1 MTLKVIG
8 AGYGRTGTMSL
19 KLALEQLGFGPCYH
33 MVEVFKNPQ
42 APLWWIEAADGHPD
56 WEKIFAGY
64 DSTVDW
70 PNATF
75 YKELADAYP
84 DAKVILTERDP
95 EAWFKSTQA
104 TIFARDIPPDS
115 TDPWMQMVGKVIA
128 RLFDG
133 QMHDRDKLISVFMAH
148 NARVR
153 EVIPADRLLVY
164 EVAQGWGPLCDFLGA
179 PVPDGPMPK
188 VNSTEEF
195 QGRLAKDIAARAQP
209 AGEPA

>member
-19 KLALEQLGFGPCYH
+19 KLALDHLGFGPCYH

-42 APLWWIEAADGHPD
+42 APLWWIDAAEGRPD

-64 DSTVDW
+64 ASTVDW

-75 YKELADAYP
+75 YKELAEAYP

-104 TIFARDIPPDS
+104 TIFANDIPEDA
-115 TDPWMQMVGKVIA
+115 TDPWMRMVGKVVA
-128 RLFDG
+128 DLFDRR
-133 QMHDRDKLISVFMAH
+133 MHDKDRLISVYQAH

-153 EVIPADRLLVY
+153 EVIPAQRLLVY
-164 EVAQGWGPLCDFLGA
+164 EVSQGWAPLCAFLGVA
-179 PVPDGPMPK
+179 VPEGPMPK

-195 QGRLAKDIAARAQP
+195 QGRLAHQIAERAQP
-209 AGEPA
+209 AAEPA